1 MLLLTLWSSFA
12 KQVNLSV
19 IARLVS
25 YGLTCAALP
34 ILRRKLGAETAGFKA
49 PAGVAVS
56 ILTLVLAGWLLS
68 NASWLDARDTA
79 IAATLGLLLYIA
91 YKLTRVGRKANYAG

>member
-1 MLLLTLWSSFA
+1 
-12 KQVNLSV
+12 
-19 IARLVS
+19 
-25 YGLTCAALP
+25 
-34 ILRRKLGAETAGFKA
+34 
-49 PAGVAVS
+49 VAVS